1 MKKQERRR
9 LEDREM
15 KKKKENEKWKKKK
28 ENRKEMALLKTVGSD
43 THVNS
48 ILTK

>member
-15 KKKKENEKWKKKK
+15 KKKERKWKKK
-28 ENRKEMALLKTVGSD
+28 RKEMALLKTVGSD

>member
-15 KKKKENEKWKKKK
+15 KKKENEKRK
-28 ENRKEMALLKTVGSD
+28 EKEMALLKTVGSD